1 MKMSYKYYE
10 AYSQLKD
17 EKHTLEKSEKELE
30 NKVKEKRLSGV
41 DVEEQ
46 LHKLEENEKMLKVN

>member
-1 MKMSYKYYE
+1 MHE

-41 DVEEQ
+41 DVIMKFNC
-46 LHKLEENEKMLKVN
+46 LSFSVIFRVLTSR